1 MIHPIECLG
10 WGWWGVCMYDSSNRV
25 FGVGLVGG
33 GGVCMYDSSNRVFGV
48 GLVGRCACMILPIEC
63 LGWGWWGVCMYD
75 SSNRVFGVGLV
86 GGVHV

>member
-1 MIHPIECLG
+1 
-10 WGWWGVCMYDSSNRV
+10 
-25 FGVGLVGG
+25 
-33 GGVCMYDSSNRVFGV
+33 MYDSSNRVFGV